1 MISINSDNEKEA
13 EYRKYL
19 FNEDI
24 KFIRQML
31 IMSLILYSSFGI
43 VDRILEVSNIDI
55 FIIIRFYIIAPLV
68 IIIYSLSYHRS
79 FYLVY
84 QYLLVILYVVAGI
97 GIVVMLTLAPDIFS
111 YYGGLFLV
119 FGYGYFLLRIKWQFV
134 TSGSIVI
141 LIVYYILSFN
151 HLGDYINDVL
161 VYSIF
166 YITFIIIAI
175 SGSYTFTKYRKE
187 RYLQETNL
195 IGDNIILE
203 KQIYENLLDI
213 ENSNYITIYSLAK
226 LAESRDKFIG
236 DHIERVGKLSLA
248 LAKNINKSIYKLN
261 NCIKSDFIRSIELAS
276 TLHDIGKV
284 GIPEHI
290 LMKSSKY
297 NKEEREIMSKHCML
311 GSTTLREIQNK
322 YSKNDFINM
331 GIEICESHHENWDG
345 SGYPRKL
352 KGKDIP
358 FAARIVA
365 VIDVYDALISERPY
379 KKAWTKEDSKK
390 EIEKL
395 SGTKFDSNIV
405 DAFLSCNVCN
415 E

>member
-1 MISINSDNEKEA
+1 MIALSSDIRNEE

-19 FNEDI
+19 FNADI

-43 VDRILEVSNIDI
+43 VDRLLEVSSIDI
-55 FIIIRFYIIAPLV
+55 FTIIRFYIIAPLV
-68 IIIYSLSYHRS
+68 VIIYSLSYHKS
-79 FYLVY
+79 FYVFH
-84 QYLLVILYVVAGI
+84 QYLLTGMYAVAGL
-97 GIVVMLTLAPDIFS
+97 GIVVMLTLAPDIYS
-111 YYGGLFLV
+111 YHGGLFLV
-119 FGYGYFLLRIKWQFV
+119 FGYGYFLLRIKWEFV
-134 TSGSIVI
+134 TIGSIVI
-141 LIVYYILSFN
+141 IIIYFILALI
-151 HLGDYINDVL
+151 HLEDYIFDVL
-161 VYSIF
+161 IYLVF
-166 YITFIIIAI
+166 YIAFIIISI

-187 RYLQETNL
+187 RYLQEIHL
-195 IGDNIILE
+195 KGDKIVLE

-226 LAESRDKFIG
+226 LAESRDKFTG
-236 DHIERVGKLSLA
+236 DHIDRVGSLA
-248 LAKNINKSIYKLN
+248 LKLAKTIDESIYKLN
-261 NCIKSDFIRSIELAS
+261 DCIKSEFIRSIELAS
-276 TLHDIGKV
+276 TLHDIGKI

-290 LMKSSKY
+290 LMKPSSY
-297 NKEEREIMSKHCML
+297 TKEEREIMSKHCML

-358 FAARIVA
+358 FAARVVA

-379 KKAWTKEDSKK
+379 KKAWTIEDSKR
-390 EIEKL
+390 EIVKL
-395 SGTKFDSNIV
+395 SGSKFDSNIV
-405 DAFLSCNVCN
+405 DAFLTCIDFND
-415 E
+415 

>member
-134 TSGSIVI
+134 TIGSIVI